1 MLLAGCGDLPAL
13 DERTVTRTLDD
24 LPGSPLSRAIAW
36 RAAER
41 GVGVRQLVDDN
52 GIAGLD
58 PELRAL
64 DAHPNFEVRLY
75 NAFTQRR
82 FKFLG
87 YLTDFRRLNRRMHNQ
102 SLTADGVAAIIGGR
116 NIGDEYFGASPPATS
131 TRPSRRR
138 SRPSPGKQDSTPP
151 AGSNGLIAVVRA
163 SRC

>member
-1 MLLAGCGDLPAL
+1 MTTSYLCGIGSLFSWYCEIGFVNFSFAGRAPAFAELLPATLLAGCGDLPAL

-24 LPGSPLSRAIAW
+24 LPGSPLARAIAW

-41 GVGVRQLVDDN
+41 GVGVRLLVDDN

-64 DAHPNFEVRLY
+64 DVHPNFEVRLY

-87 YLTDFRRLNRRMHNQ
+87 YLTHFRRLNRHMHN
-102 SLTADGVAAIIGGR
+102 
-116 NIGDEYFGASPPATS
+116 
-131 TRPSRRR
+131 
-138 SRPSPGKQDSTPP
+138 
-151 AGSNGLIAVVRA
+151 
-163 SRC
+163 